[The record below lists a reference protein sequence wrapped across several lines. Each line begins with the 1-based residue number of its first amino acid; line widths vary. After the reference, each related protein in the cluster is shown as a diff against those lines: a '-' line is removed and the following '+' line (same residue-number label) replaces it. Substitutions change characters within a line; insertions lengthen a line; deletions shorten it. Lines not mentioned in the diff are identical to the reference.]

1 MNKTRISTESVAYLG
16 FKENNSLHVKEVFP
30 DFVSLISE
38 DKRFELYKTDN
49 NNIDYEYGWHL
60 HVDNR
65 SMQTIASCDVEY
77 VEQVEII
84 MNLYKDY

>member
-1 MNKTRISTESVAYLG
+1 MNKTRISTESVAHLG
-16 FKENNSLHVKEVFP
+16 FKENDSLHVKEVFP

-38 DKRFELYKTDN
+38 DKRFELCKTDIS
-49 NNIDYEYGWHL
+49 NIDYEYGWHL
-60 HVDNR
+60 HVDNKD
-65 SMQTIASCDVEY
+65 MQTIASCDVEY